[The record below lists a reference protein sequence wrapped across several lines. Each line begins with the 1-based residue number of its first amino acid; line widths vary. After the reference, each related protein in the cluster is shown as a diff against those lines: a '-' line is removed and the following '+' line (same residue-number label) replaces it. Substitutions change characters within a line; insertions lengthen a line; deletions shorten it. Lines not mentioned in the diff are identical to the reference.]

1 MNSHDQSSRPNER
14 GESVMELIRGIVHD
28 ARTLSIKEFA
38 AAKLEIREEISKAV
52 RSGIFLGVGLFAL
65 ASGVVVLSIVLA
77 LLLARN
83 LALPD
88 WVSLAIVGVAYTVF
102 GLIIILLGKH
112 KLKGITAIPRNTLR
126 STKEDARYIRE
137 KAIGH

>member
-1 MNSHDQSSRPNER
+1 MNSNDQSSRPNER
-14 GESVMELIRGIVHD
+14 GESVMELIRGSVHD

-102 GLIIILLGKH
+102 GLVIILLGKH
-112 KLKGITAIPRNTLR
+112 KLKGITAITRNTLQ
-126 STKEDARYIRE
+126 SSKEDARYIGE

>member
-1 MNSHDQSSRPNER
+1 MNSNDQSSRPNER

-102 GLIIILLGKH
+102 GLVIILLGKH
-112 KLKGITAIPRNTLR
+112 KLKRITAIPGNTLR

>member
-1 MNSHDQSSRPNER
+1 MNLDDQSSRKNEN

-28 ARTLSIKEFA
+28 ARMLSTKEFT
-38 AAKLEIREEISKAV
+38 AAKLEIREEITNAV

-65 ASGVVVLSIVLA
+65 ATGVVMLSIVLA
-77 LLLARN
+77 LVLARN

-102 GLIIILLGKH
+102 GLVIILLGKR
-112 KLKGITAIPRNTLR
+112 KMKGIALIPRNTLR